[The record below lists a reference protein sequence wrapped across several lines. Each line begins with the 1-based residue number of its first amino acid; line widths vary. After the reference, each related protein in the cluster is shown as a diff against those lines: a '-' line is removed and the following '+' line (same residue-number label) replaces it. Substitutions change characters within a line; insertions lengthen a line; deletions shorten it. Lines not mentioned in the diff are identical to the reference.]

1 MTSCVHETQLFTAE
15 IIWFCPQVPIAV
27 YVSDMT

>member
-1 MTSCVHETQLFTAE
+1 MTSCVHETQLCTAE
-15 IIWFCPQVPIAV
+15 IIRLSPLVSIAV